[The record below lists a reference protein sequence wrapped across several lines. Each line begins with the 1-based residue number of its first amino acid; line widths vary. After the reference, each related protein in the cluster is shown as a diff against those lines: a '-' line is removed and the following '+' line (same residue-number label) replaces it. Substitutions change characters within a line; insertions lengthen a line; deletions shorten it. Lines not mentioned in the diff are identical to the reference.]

1 MITKNYIEMAE
12 QAEEI
17 QKAWKPKAGDY
28 IYLKK
33 NKQIYLISSVEK
45 AYVGAVKVIFYTNI
59 KNGNDSWCY
68 ENKFKDYFIYIPT
81 QEQLLEGIMNSDC
94 YALKISDTK
103 YCQNENFG
111 IKIFKQFGHYNIM
124 LENSP
129 SEFAYNWITWK
140 EDSLNECL
148 LDVYM
153 FRLYYKY
160 WHNEKWIVGMWNRE
174 DRQFNPIKGKWVKAE

>member
-1 MITKNYIEMAE
+1 MCE

-17 QKAWKPKAGDY
+17 QKEWKPEVGDY
-28 IYLKK
+28 CHTIRYDEMLNQRHSYTTVLEGDMLIGFQKK
-33 NKQIYLISSVEK
+33 LHHNKVFYNEK
-45 AYVGAVKVIFYTNI
+45 CF
-59 KNGNDSWCY
+59 WL
-68 ENKFKDYFIYIPT
+68 PT
-81 QEQLLEGIMNSDC
+81 QEQLLKGIMNSDC
-94 YALKISDTK
+94 YALRIDNTLYS
-103 YCQNENFG
+103 QNENFG
-111 IKIFKQFGHYNIM
+111 IRIFKQFGHYNIV

-160 WHNEKWIVGMWNRE
+160 WDKGKWVVGLWNRE
-174 DRQFNPIKGKWVKAE
+174 DRRFNPIKEKWVKAE

>member
-1 MITKNYIEMAE
+1 MITKNYIKMCEG
-12 QAEEI
+12 AEEI
-17 QKAWKPKAGDY
+17 QKAWKPKEGDRFFWKSYNSTAGEMKINKLCIVGIGETEEVESWWNC
-28 IYLKK
+28 IYL
-33 NKQIYLISSVEK
+33 
-45 AYVGAVKVIFYTNI
+45 
-59 KNGNDSWCY
+59 
-68 ENKFKDYFIYIPT
+68 PT
-81 QEQLLEGIMNSDC
+81 QEQLLNRIMSSNC
-94 YALKISDTK
+94 YPIKIGDTK

-111 IKIFKQFGHYNIM
+111 IKIFKQFGHYNIV

-140 EDSLNECL
+140 EDSLSECL

-174 DRQFNPIKGKWVKAE
+174 DRQFNPIKEKGVKAK